1 MSTLK
6 IASVAVD
13 GAAYH
18 YDRPYSYR
26 IPDDMAGMVL
36 PGARVTVPFG
46 SGNKRCRGVIL
57 SISDK
62 NDDNGAN
69 CKPLLSIVDKE
80 PLIAQSMISL
90 AVWIKEHTF
99 CTLYEALRLMLPAGL
114 NLRITK
120 RYSVCSDIPEE
131 TLAMLPDDANNII
144 NYLRRSKTPVDR
156 EKLILAEGL
165 DEKTP
170 LPDMLVQQGLLLCED
185 SVFDHSPEATAR
197 MVRLCVS
204 EEEAQG
210 LLERQ
215 GELTK
220 KQKSALK
227 TLLEV
232 GCATIK
238 EVMYFSGVTV
248 SVVSALV
255 KKGVFEQYEKRVFR
269 DPYKNLIKGNKKS
282 DMLSSEQ
289 QKAYEEL
296 SARYRTKKASAS
308 LLLGVTGS
316 GKTQIF
322 MRLIDDVRAQGRSVI
337 VLVPEISLT
346 PQAVSR
352 FYSRFGNDV
361 AVLHSGLSLGERLD
375 EWQRIKNGGAG
386 IVVGTRSAI
395 FAPVENLG
403 LIIIDEEQEYTY
415 KSESSPRYHAR
426 DAARFR
432 CANSNA
438 MLLMASATPSVDSFY
453 AAESGKYQLTRLDG
467 RYGDAQLPEV
477 VIVDMKK
484 ELLSGNSGPISEFLA
499 QELEENLKS
508 GRQSILL
515 INRRGYNTFV
525 SCANCGHVIVCPNC
539 SIAMTYHAANGRLM
553 CHYCGYS
560 SEQLKSCPECSGNF
574 LRYSGTGTQKTEEA
588 VAELFPMAR
597 ILRMDMDTT
606 SGRFSHEKILEK
618 FGSGNYDILIGT
630 QMVAKGLDFPG
641 VTLVGVLSADQSL
654 YMDDFRACERTFSL
668 LTQVVGRSGRSSF
681 PGRAVIQT
689 QTPENEILRLAAAQD
704 YDDFYRSEISL
715 RRELLYPPFCD
726 ICEIGFIGIEES
738 SVQSAAVDFF
748 GRLKTAVFADGSV
761 PVRIM
766 GPSPA
771 GVVKIANRY
780 RYRII
785 IKCRNNRKF
794 RAIISEL
801 LCGCGKNKLYRKIAV
816 FADMN
821 PLDIM

>member
-1 MSTLK
+1 MSALK
-6 IASVAVD
+6 IALVAVD

-26 IPDDMAGMVL
+26 IPDEMIGVAL

-46 SGNKRCRGVIL
+46 NGNKRCRGIIV
-57 SISDK
+57 STGDG
-62 NDDNGAN
+62 DDTH
-69 CKPLLSIVDKE
+69 CKPLLSVVDKE
-80 PLIAQSMISL
+80 PLIGESMISL
-90 AVWIKEHTF
+90 AFWIKEHTF

-120 RYSVCSDIPEE
+120 IYTVCRDMPQE
-131 TLAMLPDDANNII
+131 TYAMLSEDARCMVDFL
-144 NYLRRSKTPVDR
+144 LRSRAPTTR
-156 EKLILAEGL
+156 EKLTQAVGL
-165 DEKTP
+165 DEKSP
-170 LPDMLVQQGLLLCED
+170 LPDLLVQQGLFFCED
-185 SVFDHSPEATAR
+185 SVLDQSSEATAR
-197 MVRLCVS
+197 MVRLAVND
-204 EEEAQG
+204 EEAQG

-227 TLLEV
+227 TLLDA
-232 GCATIK
+232 GTATVR
-238 EVMYFSGVTV
+238 EVMYFSGVSA

-255 KKGVFEQYEKRVFR
+255 KKCIFEQYEKRVYR
-269 DPYKNLIKGNKKS
+269 DPYKNLTKADKQP
-282 DMLSSEQ
+282 DVLSPLQ
-289 QKAYEEL
+289 QKSYEEL
-296 SARYRTKKASAS
+296 FAQYKTKKATAS

-316 GKTQIF
+316 GKTQVF
-322 MRLIDDVRAQGRSVI
+322 MRLIDDVRADGRSVI

-352 FYSRFGNDV
+352 FYARFGNDV

-395 FAPVENLG
+395 FAPVEDLG

-426 DAARFR
+426 DVARFR
-432 CANSNA
+432 CAKADA
-438 MLLMASATPSVDSFY
+438 MLLLASATPSVDSFY
-453 AAESGKYQLTRLDG
+453 AANSGKYHLTRLET

-477 VIVDMKK
+477 VMVDMKQ
-484 ELLSGNSGPISEFLA
+484 ELLSGNTGPISERLA
-499 QELEENLKS
+499 QELDENLKS

-525 SCANCGHVIVCPNC
+525 SCAQCGHVLTCPNC
-539 SIAMTYHAANGRLM
+539 SIALTYHSANGRLM

-560 SEQLKSCPECSGNF
+560 TEQQTKCPECSGNF
-574 LRYSGTGTQKTEEA
+574 MRYSGTGTQKAEEA
-588 VAELFPMAR
+588 VLELFPRAR
-597 ILRMDMDTT
+597 TLRMDMDTT
-606 SGRFSHEKILEK
+606 SGRYSHEKILEK
-618 FGSGNYDILIGT
+618 FGSGRYDILIGT

-654 YMDDFRACERTFSL
+654 YMDDFRASERTFSL
-668 LTQVVGRSGRSSF
+668 LTQVVGRSGRSVY

-689 QTPENEILRLAAAQD
+689 QTPENDVLRLAALQD
-704 YDDFYRSEISL
+704 YNDFYASEISL

-726 ICEIGFIGIEES
+726 ICEIGFTGVEENA
-738 SVQSAAVDFF
+738 VRGAAADFF
-748 GRLKTAVFADGSV
+748 ERLKTAVFASSGI

-766 GPSPA
+766 LPSA
-771 GVVKIANRY
+771 ACVVKISGRY

-785 IKCRNNRKF
+785 IKCRNNQKF

-801 LCGCGKNKLYRKIAV
+801 LRGCGKSKIYRKIAV